1 MTNTIFM
8 IFNIVVGLIIWL
20 VLPLLL
26 QGWVKRANVRRAIDM
41 LCKIVGL
48 AIIVMAVWDEVKS
61 LF

>member
-1 MTNTIFM
+1 M

-26 QGWVKRANVRRAIDM
+26 QGWVKQTNVRRAIDM

>member
-1 MTNTIFM
+1 M

-26 QGWVKRANVRRAIDM
+26 QGWVKRANVHRALDM